1 MKIGMRHQAIGNSK
15 QARIFGL
22 TLGTIFLA
30 LCVPVYAQQATKI
43 PRIGYLASSGLAP
56 SEAFQQALRELGH
69 IEGKNIA
76 FEFRASGGK
85 PEQNSDLAAELVRL
99 RVDVIV
105 AAGAGAIRAAKNA
118 TPSIPIVM
126 SEVNDPI
133 ALGFIASFARP
144 GGNITGISNLSPE
157 LSGKRLE
164 LITEIIPKTSRV
176 ALLAYR
182 GVAMR
187 TSIEETQLAAQS
199 MHLQLQLLEVN
210 GPAEFESVFEAA
222 KKQRADALIQIEAAV
237 LSPHQ
242 QRIIELAEKHSLPV
256 MYNHRVH
263 VEAGG
268 LMSYGLDAVERQQ
281 RVAALVDKILKG
293 RKPAD
298 LPVEQPKKF
307 EFIINLKAAKHI
319 GLTIPPNVLVRADR
333 VIK

>member
-1 MKIGMRHQAIGNSK
+1 MKIGMRHQTTGNSK
-15 QARIFGL
+15 KARIFDL
-22 TLGTIFLA
+22 TLGAIFFA
-30 LCVPVYAQQATKI
+30 LCVSAYAQQATKI
-43 PRIGYLASSGLAP
+43 RRVGYLASAGLAP
-56 SEAFQQALRELGH
+56 SEALRQALRDLGY

-76 FEFRASGGK
+76 FEFRASAGK
-85 PEQNSDLAAELVRL
+85 PEQSSHLAAELVRL

-118 TPSIPIVM
+118 TASIPIVM

-133 ALGFIASFARP
+133 ALGFIASLAHP

-164 LITEIIPKTSRV
+164 LVTEIIPKTSRV

-199 MHLQLQLLEVN
+199 MQLQLQLLEVN

-242 QRIIELAEKHSLPV
+242 QRIIELAEKHRLPV
-256 MYNHRVH
+256 VYNHREH
-263 VEAGG
+263 VQAGG

-298 LPVEQPKKF
+298 LPVEQPTKF
-307 EFIINLKAAKHI
+307 EFVINLKTAKQI
-319 GLTIPPNVLVRADR
+319 GITIPPNVLARADR